1 MEINIKEKMEELVQ
15 KIQSDKDIL
24 DKFQADPIATLEE
37 LVGIDLPNEQLE
49 KLVEGIKAKL
59 TIDKVSGALGGLGNL
74 LNRK

>member
-1 MEINIKEKMEELVQ
+1 MEINIKEKVEELVQ

>member
-1 MEINIKEKMEELVQ
+1 MEINIKEKVEELVQ

-24 DKFQADPIATLEE
+24 DKFQADPSATLEE

-59 TIDKVSGALGGLGNL
+59 TIDKVSSALGGLGNL